1 MSIPSWL
8 CEISFVQS
16 VGRQAGNKSQL
27 PCANKNGNAAKNFT
41 KNISVMPNED
51 YLNHQSSHKALR
63 CLYCCL
69 NQFISQPFLRN
80 PTCHTSFLSPPL
92 TILGAVRQL
101 AKLNFYAPISFQK
114 TDAHPIDSSIHRFA
128 RNKSLGNNST
138 NCILIISRTCS
149 LIDTPLIT
157 PW

>member
-51 YLNHQSSHKALR
+51 YLNHQSSHKSLR

-69 NQFISQPFLRN
+69 NHFISNPSLRT
-80 PTCHTSFLSPPL
+80 PTCHKRLLSPPL

-114 TDAHPIDSSIHRFA
+114 TDAHPGTSAIYHLCKA
-128 RNKSLGNNST
+128 AVAV
-138 NCILIISRTCS
+138 
-149 LIDTPLIT
+149 
-157 PW
+157 